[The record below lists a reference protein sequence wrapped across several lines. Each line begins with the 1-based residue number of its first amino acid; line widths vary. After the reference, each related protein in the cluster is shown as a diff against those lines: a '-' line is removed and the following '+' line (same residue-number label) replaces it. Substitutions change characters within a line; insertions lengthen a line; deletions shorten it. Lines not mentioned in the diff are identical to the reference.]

1 MDLSHGECRLHCA
14 FYYYVLCTL
23 WLQVPQLRSYP
34 LRRLGSVGCYQS
46 CIQYTDRTI
55 IQSISIFDRCVTLP
69 ILHAHPKYMSGVLF
83 LFIDAHELSFLRRSA
98 VSMLIPVKPSSL
110 VIC

>member
-1 MDLSHGECRLHCA
+1 MVSVVCIA
-14 FYYYVLCTL
+14 PFIIMYYVLCGCKYPSF
-23 WLQVPQLRSYP
+23 VPIHCAGWG
-34 LRRLGSVGCYQS
+34 RLAATNLAFNIPTAQS
-46 CIQYTDRTI
+46 
-55 IQSISIFDRCVTLP
+55 SSLFLFFDRCVTLP